1 VSNTRTK
8 VQAFRR
14 LHETGC
20 FVIPNPWDAGSA
32 RLLESLGFQ
41 ALASTSAGFA
51 WSLGRRDNRITL
63 EEVLSHLTALA
74 ASVDIPVSADFEGAF
89 AIDPADVARNVARA
103 AATGIAGLSV
113 EDSTGDPAE
122 PLYDFGLAV
131 ERIQAARAAL
141 DATGTGLVLT
151 ARSEGFV
158 RNRPD
163 IDETIRRLVAFSKAG
178 ADCLFAPGLR
188 DEAHIRAVVGALGP
202 KPVNLIGSGA
212 FTLAQIAD
220 MGVRRV
226 SVGGSLARAAWKGF
240 LDAANEI
247 AARGTFTELTKAV
260 PPADMNKLF
269 ERP

>member
-1 VSNTRTK
+1 MTK
-8 VQAFRR
+8 SEQFHE

-20 FVIPNPWDAGSA
+20 FVIPNPWDVGSA
-32 RLLESLGFQ
+32 RLLEKLGFK

-51 WSLGRRDNRITL
+51 WSLGRRDNHVTL
-63 EEVLSHLTALA
+63 DEVLAHLTQLA
-74 ASVDIPVSADFEGAF
+74 ASVAIPVSADFEGAF
-89 AIDPADVARNVARA
+89 AIAPSHVAANVARA
-103 AATGIAGLSV
+103 AGTGIAGLSV
-113 EDSTGDPAE
+113 EDSTGEPAT

-131 ERIQAARAAL
+131 ERIHAAREALGAA
-141 DATGTGLVLT
+141 GTSPVLT

-163 IDETIRRLVAFSKAG
+163 IDETIRRLVAFSEAG

-188 DEAHIRAVVGALGP
+188 DEAHIRALVHAVAP

-240 LDAANEI
+240 VEAANEI
-247 AARGTFTELTKAV
+247 AEHGTFTGLTRAL
-260 PPADMNKLF
+260 PPAEMNNLF